1 MQSYPSPEKLT
12 AALSPKVVSFNEF
25 LSNLFSVG
33 VISLELKRL
42 DFADTVYNKKRELNI
57 EDIRSRLM
65 EFRDGKLRRGIEM
78 LLDVEPNRRKEVY
91 MIWGV

>member
-1 MQSYPSPEKLT
+1 M
-12 AALSPKVVSFNEF
+12 
-25 LSNLFSVG
+25 G

-65 EFRDGKLRRGIEM
+65 EFRDGKLRRGIEL

>member
-1 MQSYPSPEKLT
+1 
-12 AALSPKVVSFNEF
+12 
-25 LSNLFSVG
+25 LFSVG

-65 EFRDGKLRRGIEM
+65 EFRDGKLRRGIEL
-78 LLDVEPNRRKEVY
+78 LLDAEPNRRKEVY

>member
-1 MQSYPSPEKLT
+1 M
-12 AALSPKVVSFNEF
+12 
-25 LSNLFSVG
+25 FSVG

-65 EFRDGKLRRGIEM
+65 EFRDGKLRRGIEL
-78 LLDVEPNRRKEVY
+78 LLDAEPNRRKEVY

>member
-1 MQSYPSPEKLT
+1 M
-12 AALSPKVVSFNEF
+12 
-25 LSNLFSVG
+25 FSVG

>member
-1 MQSYPSPEKLT
+1 M
-12 AALSPKVVSFNEF
+12 
-25 LSNLFSVG
+25 G

-65 EFRDGKLRRGIEM
+65 EFRDGKLRRGIEL
-78 LLDVEPNRRKEVY
+78 LLDAEPNRRKEVY

>member
-1 MQSYPSPEKLT
+1 
-12 AALSPKVVSFNEF
+12 
-25 LSNLFSVG
+25 VG

-65 EFRDGKLRRGIEM
+65 EFRDGKLRRGIEL
-78 LLDVEPNRRKEVY
+78 LLDAEPNRRKEVY